1 MVRLRRTLVGEEP
14 VLVEPPILG
23 SNPILGAAATK
34 LEDPP
39 TVGERWT
46 VEAGERLNV
55 LGDESSGLLLPCKP
69 SSLTRSEL

>member
-34 LEDPP
+34 GEDPP

-46 VEAGERLNV
+46 VVAGERLTV
-55 LGDESSGLLLPCKP
+55 VEEESSALLFLCKP

>member
-14 VLVEPPILG
+14 VLVEPP
-23 SNPILGAAATK
+23 SLGAAATNE
-34 LEDPP
+34 EDPP

-46 VEAGERLNV
+46 VAAGERLTV
-55 LGDESSGLLLPCKP
+55 FGDESSGLLFLCNP

>member
-14 VLVEPPILG
+14 VLVEP
-23 SNPILGAAATK
+23 PILGAAATK

-55 LGDESSGLLLPCKP
+55 LGDESSALLLLCNP